1 MIGRTSII
9 TLSTALGGIVAFPP
23 VGEATTPL
31 AITYVCNSTHGRPD
45 SPLVATYAAAEAIF
59 LAIEPSTNPNTDTLA
74 FPDIFVRQ
82 TDMSWEVY
90 RWNSERGDRGS
101 QLGIRIDSCSG
112 AISDV
117 VFGAGR

>member
-1 MIGRTSII
+1 MIARTFII
-9 TLSTALGGIVAFPP
+9 ALSLALGGTVALPT

-31 AITYVCNSTHGRPD
+31 AITYVCNTAHGRPD

-59 LAIEPSTNPNTDTLA
+59 LAIERSTNPHTDTLA

-90 RWNSERGDRGS
+90 RWNSKRGDRGS
-101 QLGIRIDSCSG
+101 QLGIRIDRCSG

-117 VFGAGR
+117 VFGAER

>member
-1 MIGRTSII
+1 MIARASII
-9 TLSTALGGIVAFPP
+9 TLSTALGCIVAFPT

-31 AITYVCNSTHGRPD
+31 AITYVCNPTHGRPD
-45 SPLVATYAAAEAIF
+45 SPLVTTYTAAEAIF
-59 LAIEPSTNPNTDTLA
+59 LAIEPSTNPHTDTLT

-90 RWNSERGDRGS
+90 RWNSKHGNRGS
-101 QLGIRIDSCSG
+101 QLGIRIDRCSG

-117 VFGAGR
+117 VFGVGR

>member
-45 SPLVATYAAAEAIF
+45 SPLVATYAAAKAIF